1 MPATSSSWLVGSKPF
16 ARDRITVGGFDLVV
30 EEGDRYL
37 RHPTT
42 SLSLIDYLR
51 TVIAAGTSVAT
62 TITILRNRTV
72 RIEFASAMDIVWG
85 TATAYRD
92 ALGFSG
98 DLASATVHDAPNI
111 SPLLWS
117 PGWPAIPDTIAGVS
131 GWSVDHKRRYKS
143 DDGQRSYTD
152 YYGSETWQGLEL
164 DHVHVSR
171 MRVATPGAGGG
182 TFQEFYEQCA
192 KLGYKF
198 FHYELVTE
206 DSSSTTG
213 VTWPTGLG
221 PYVLRPMTGD
231 WYRRRVKNAD
241 VSSPLS
247 LPIHLVAEYD

>member
-16 ARDRITVGGFDLVV
+16 ATDRITVGGFDLVV

-42 SLSLIDYLR
+42 ALSLIDYFR

-62 TITILRNRTV
+62 TITIRRNRTV
-72 RIEFASAMDIVWG
+72 RIEFASAMDIVWN

-92 ALGFSG
+92 ALGFTA
-98 DLASATVHDAPNI
+98 DLPSATVHDAPNV

-117 PGWPAIPDTIAGVS
+117 PGWPAIPDTIAGVA

-171 MRVATPGAGGG
+171 MRVTTGGGG

-192 KLGYKF
+192 KLGYRF
-198 FHYELVTE
+198 FHYEQVTE
-206 DSSSTTG
+206 DASSTTD

-221 PYVLRPMTGD
+221 PYVLREMSGD

-241 VSSPLS
+241 VSSPLT
-247 LPIHLVAEYD
+247 LPIHLVAEYS